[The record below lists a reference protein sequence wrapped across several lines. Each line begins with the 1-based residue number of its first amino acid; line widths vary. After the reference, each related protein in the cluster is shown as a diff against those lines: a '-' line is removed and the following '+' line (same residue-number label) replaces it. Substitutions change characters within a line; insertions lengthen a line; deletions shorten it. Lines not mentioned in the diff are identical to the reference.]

1 MERIHYRICEPLRIC
16 DDIVD
21 DGAAVRVV
29 AGGARASEEPVVD
42 PLADDDKGKLDVL
55 YSSRLEAGDDL
66 LDLRIAHVRNLSVT
80 NPIPK

>member
-1 MERIHYRICEPLRIC
+1 MHEWTYEPLRIC

-29 AGGARASEEPVVD
+29 AGGARASEEPVID
-42 PLADDDKGKLDVL
+42 PLAYDYKGKLDVL

-66 LDLRIAHVRNLSVT
+66 LDLRIAHVRNLTVT
-80 NPIPK
+80 NSIPK